1 VDLAENQLPHPH
13 RTRERGESGA
23 SSGPRGKSRGLCNGE
38 YGIDWAKRY
47 LRESKAELCAASKAK
62 LWFVASG
69 LAMSSMRKSQAA
81 IYCVLG
87 DPETVESV
95 VRSHLSSE
103 LRDLDA
109 LLRTLVRMERFI
121 ASNDFELGPA
131 WTKSCLADAARI
143 HEAAQKI
150 VDLMT

>member
-1 VDLAENQLPHPH
+1 LDLAQYQMTCLHE
-13 RTRERGESGA
+13 TRDRSQNIG
-23 SSGPRGKSRGLCNGE
+23 SSGPRRKSHGLSNGD
-38 YGIDWAKRY
+38 YGINWAHRY
-47 LRESKAELCAASKAK
+47 LRESKAELSAASKTK

-69 LAMSSMRKSQAA
+69 FAVSSMRKSQAA

-103 LRDLDA
+103 LYDMDV
-109 LLRTLVRMERFI
+109 LLRTLVRIERLI
-121 ASNDFELGPA
+121 TSSDLELGHA
-131 WTKSCLADAARI
+131 STKSCLTDAARI

-150 VDLMT
+150 VDLMA